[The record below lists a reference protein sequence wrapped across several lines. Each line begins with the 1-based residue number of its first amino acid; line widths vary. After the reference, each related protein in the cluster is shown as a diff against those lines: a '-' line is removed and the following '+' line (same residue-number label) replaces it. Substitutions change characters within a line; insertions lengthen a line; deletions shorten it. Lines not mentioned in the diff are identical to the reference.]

1 MLNQIKFLTGL
12 LLLISINIQAQQSDK
27 KSYSFSLKQA
37 IDFAFQ
43 NQTDIQNAVLD
54 QKSAQSRANEL
65 LGIGLPQISA
75 SADITHFIDIPTT
88 FVPAEFFGGEKGS
101 YAPVQF
107 GQPYSST
114 AGLSASQ
121 LLFDGSYLVGV
132 KASRMYA
139 DLMRKQV
146 IQTKTEKAA
155 LISKAYYNVQV
166 NSERLQ
172 MLDAN
177 VKRLKKQLDEMQVMY
192 DNGFIEKIDLDRI
205 SLAYNNIET
214 EKANADRLIVL
225 AQNLLKFQMGLN
237 VNDELV
243 LTDKLEDVKVV
254 ADNNLSQN
262 IDISNRI
269 EMDVL
274 NTTKELLRADLRL
287 KKSSYLPSLAAFGSY
302 SVSASRN
309 DFDIFENK
317 PWFRTSI
324 IGVKLNVP
332 IFDGFQKAAKVNQ
345 ARFALNKMENQI
357 KTATQGF
364 QLEAQTAKTTLTN
377 ALGSLANQEKNRT
390 LAADVARITK
400 IKYQQGVGSSLE
412 VMDAETALK
421 VAETNYYAAM
431 VEAFIAKVDFEKATG
446 TLIK

>member
-1 MLNQIKFLTGL
+1 MLNQIKFLTGF

-37 IDFAFQ
+37 LDFAFQ

-65 LGIGLPQISA
+65 LGIGLPQVSA

-146 IQTKTEKAA
+146 VQTKTEKAA

-192 DNGFIEKIDLDRI
+192 NNGFIEKIDLDRI

-225 AQNLLKFQMGLN
+225 AQNLLKFQIGLN
-237 VNDELV
+237 VSDELI

-254 ADNNLSQN
+254 ADNSLNQN

-274 NTTKELLRADLRL
+274 NTTKELLKADLRL

-332 IFDGFQKAAKVNQ
+332 IFDGFQKAARVNQ
-345 ARFALNKMENQI
+345 ARFTLNKMENQI
-357 KTATQGF
+357 RTATQGF
-364 QLEAQTAKTTLTN
+364 ELEAQTAKTTLTN
-377 ALGSLANQEKNRT
+377 ALGSLASQEKNRT

-431 VEAFIAKVDFEKATG
+431 VDAFIAKVDFEKATG

>member
-1 MLNQIKFLTGL
+1 LT
-12 LLLISINIQAQQSDK
+12 
-27 KSYSFSLKQA
+27 
-37 IDFAFQ
+37 
-43 NQTDIQNAVLD
+43 
-54 QKSAQSRANEL
+54 
-65 LGIGLPQISA
+65 
-75 SADITHFIDIPTT
+75 
-88 FVPAEFFGGEKGS
+88 
-101 YAPVQF
+101 
-107 GQPYSST
+107 
-114 AGLSASQ
+114 
-121 LLFDGSYLVGV
+121 
-132 KASRMYA
+132 
-139 DLMRKQV
+139 
-146 IQTKTEKAA
+146 
-155 LISKAYYNVQV
+155 
-166 NSERLQ
+166 
-172 MLDAN
+172 
-177 VKRLKKQLDEMQVMY
+177 
-192 DNGFIEKIDLDRI
+192 
-205 SLAYNNIET
+205 
-214 EKANADRLIVL
+214 
-225 AQNLLKFQMGLN
+225 
-237 VNDELV
+237 
-243 LTDKLEDVKVV
+243 LTDKLEDIKVV
-254 ADNNLSQN
+254 ADNNLNQN

-309 DFDIFENK
+309 EFDIFENK

-324 IGVKLNVP
+324 IGLKLNVP
-332 IFDGFQKAAKVNQ
+332 IFDGFQKAARVNQ

-357 KTATQGF
+357 QTATQGF

-431 VEAFIAKVDFEKATG
+431 VDAFIAKVDFEKATG

>member
-192 DNGFIEKIDLDRI
+192 NNGFIEKIDLDRI

-214 EKANADRLIVL
+214 EKSNADRLIVL

-237 VNDELV
+237 VNDELT
-243 LTDKLEDVKVV
+243 LTDKLEDIKVV
-254 ADNNLSQN
+254 ADNNLNQN

-309 DFDIFENK
+309 EFDIFENK

-324 IGVKLNVP
+324 IGLKLNVP
-332 IFDGFQKAAKVNQ
+332 IFDGFQKAAKIRQQKLALRKIEIELVNFEQ
-345 ARFALNKMENQI
+345 AI
-357 KTATQGF
+357 
-364 QLEAQTAKTTLTN
+364 QLDIVSNRN
-377 ALGSLANQEKNRT
+377 ALIDALSSLDNQDKNLTLANDIYRT
-390 LAADVARITK
+390 SKL
-400 IKYQQGVGSSLE
+400 KYDQGVGSNLE
-412 VMDAETALK
+412 VLDAETSLKEAQANYFNALYDAT
-421 VAETNYYAAM
+421 VAKINLDKALGNLNY
-431 VEAFIAKVDFEKATG
+431 
-446 TLIK
+446 